1 MHIKNVPVLV
11 INILWL
17 PKITELHI
25 FLYLHHTSNQ
35 LRKFKTLNKIYSCL
49 FKVFKLKKK
58 TRDRMILSHIRRTQP
73 NHALDG
79 QPHDNSKST

>member
-25 FLYLHHTSNQ
+25 FLYLHHKSNQ

-49 FKVFKLKKK
+49 F
-58 TRDRMILSHIRRTQP
+58 
-73 NHALDG
+73 
-79 QPHDNSKST
+79 

>member
-49 FKVFKLKKK
+49 F
-58 TRDRMILSHIRRTQP
+58 
-73 NHALDG
+73 
-79 QPHDNSKST
+79 